1 MFLRNP
7 VAFWADVVIEHHT
20 VLLCFTEVYTIILHI
35 GPPSYWQARKLQVAS
50 FMETVGGN
58 GIMGNRDGQSDP
70 GKGK

>member
-1 MFLRNP
+1 M
-7 VAFWADVVIEHHT
+7 
-20 VLLCFTEVYTIILHI
+20 LLCFTEVYTIILHI